1 MINSLRATGA
11 IVLVLFISLF
21 VSTSVLQVLAAEN
34 LSSDDRNVRNLFQSF
49 SAERGEII
57 VGNEVVATS
66 VPVDSQYRYL
76 RSYPFGELYAPVVG
90 YYTLNQGNAG
100 IESELNQLLTGQADQ
115 QFLQQINALVT
126 GTPPKGATVVLT
138 IDPQLQQI
146 ASRALGDR
154 SGAIVAIEP
163 GTGRILA
170 MVSKPSFD
178 PNTLAQHSTSNVLE
192 YYQQLESDPS
202 RPLANRAIGGD
213 QYFPG
218 SVFKTL
224 VLAAAIESGQFTA
237 SSEFPNPPELALPL
251 STAIVTNSGG
261 RLCGLGETVTLEDA
275 LVLSCNIPYAELG
288 LALGEGDIAS
298 MAEEFGF
305 EATLEIPM
313 SVTASRFPRGM
324 DQAQLML
331 ASFGQY
337 DVRVTPLQVALM
349 SAAIGNGGQM
359 MAPQLVQ
366 TVLAE
371 DLRVLDEFS
380 PSVYSEP
387 VSSATATELTRI
399 LVRGVNEGVAGQ
411 AGIPGVAVA
420 GKTGTAETGIDE
432 GRSFWFTGFAPAD
445 SPQIA
450 VAVVVEGVS
459 ADGTGN
465 SVAGP
470 IARAVM
476 EEMVGR

>member
-1 MINSLRATGA
+1 
-11 IVLVLFISLF
+11 
-21 VSTSVLQVLAAEN
+21 
-34 LSSDDRNVRNLFQSF
+34 
-49 SAERGEII
+49 
-57 VGNEVVATS
+57 
-66 VPVDSQYRYL
+66 
-76 RSYPFGELYAPVVG
+76 
-90 YYTLNQGNAG
+90 
-100 IESELNQLLTGQADQ
+100 
-115 QFLQQINALVT
+115 
-126 GTPPKGATVVLT
+126 
-138 IDPQLQQI
+138 
-146 ASRALGDR
+146 
-154 SGAIVAIEP
+154 
-163 GTGRILA
+163 
-170 MVSKPSFD
+170 
-178 PNTLAQHSTSNVLE
+178 
-192 YYQQLESDPS
+192 
-202 RPLANRAIGGD
+202 
-213 QYFPG
+213 
-218 SVFKTL
+218 
-224 VLAAAIESGQFTA
+224 
-237 SSEFPNPPELALPL
+237 
-251 STAIVTNSGG
+251 
-261 RLCGLGETVTLEDA
+261 LCGLGETVTLEDA

-411 AGIPGVAVA
+411 AGIPGIAVA